1 MANPDSQSESSTEPL
16 FRAIDGRLI
25 LRRNSEINYILE
37 MALDE
42 IKSMVKARRAEFFFF
57 NEAGEL
63 TAFRPPE
70 AGAESQQAGMRRL
83 SEYCIRERTSYNYRK
98 PRLNPDASPEILRS
112 AARVGGPVAGLELE
126 EPALCVY
133 LGLQEGE
140 LGAVCLSDPIFF
152 DHFFE
157 ADLNLVKNFAATFSI
172 LLRNGWADSQSSEI
186 YLNFRSSLLLLLD
199 NAHLNQKIKYS
210 DYRLNTVLEVSNLI
224 NSSRELNEMIQAVLY
239 SSRRV
244 LRAQSA
250 SLFLVDEETGELYFD
265 IVTGKEGDALK
276 GFRIPPGQGIVG
288 LCAREKRSIVVNDA
302 PNDPRIYRVVDE
314 YSQNITRN
322 LMAAPLMV
330 NDRCIGVLEVINTID
345 RSYFN
350 ESDMELFESLS
361 DSVAIAVQ
369 RRMLLDDV
377 EKKNQ
382 ELERKLR
389 ESSTL
394 HAVTR
399 VLVEVGSA
407 DELFLRVLETIHSN
421 MHIKRLSVLL
431 YRDDLDELEVKATVG
446 FDPRSPAALNG
457 GETTAVAANAEGL
470 GGDDGDAAP
479 IAANVNVNANPDTRG
494 DAESDGRSLGRYV
507 FDSNQS
513 LFVKDF
519 AEEPPIMQRF
529 TRPDRYRTPGCIL
542 IPLAGSRSKR
552 PYGVL
557 CASDPGTGEFLE
569 EDFPLLSTIA
579 SQVTRGYE
587 NWILNQESMAKK
599 AIEKEVEITS
609 RIQQNILP
617 SDIPDHM
624 HMELGASSVMAQ
636 TTGGDFYDYHVHSP
650 NGQVTLLVADVSG
663 KSLPAAL
670 FMAISSSIL
679 RTIIRSESDPV
690 QILTKANDLIYEES
704 QSGMFVT
711 VFLARYD
718 PHTGIL
724 SYASAGHNEMLLM
737 HSDGEYEML
746 SGKGHPLG
754 VLPSHRQRYHGG
766 QRKIRGD
773 DLLVLYTDGVSEAM
787 NAMNDEYGL
796 EKFIRLLRANRDRKP
811 AEMIDIVYRSVLDF
825 SGTALQSDDF
835 TMLVSRFQ
843 GALEGV
849 REYHLKLPA
858 HKDSIPALRD
868 RLMQICIRHGL
879 FGDELDDILLVS
891 DEAATNILVHAYAD
905 TTLPNPDFE
914 CDLQIESHN
923 YVRINFRDQGRAF
936 RMDDVKEP
944 DVRQNLAGKRK
955 GGFGVYLIKSLMNR
969 VEYRRENGVNY
980 LFAEKDLQKS

>member
-1 MANPDSQSESSTEPL
+1 MANLDSQSESSTEPL

-57 NEAGEL
+57 DEAGQL
-63 TAFRPPE
+63 AAFRPPE
-70 AGAESQQAGMRRL
+70 AGAELQQAGMRRL
-83 SEYCIRERTSYNYRK
+83 SEYCIHERTSYNYRK
-98 PRLNPDASPEILRS
+98 PKLTADATPEARRS
-112 AARVGGPVAGLELE
+112 VAQIGGPVAGLDLE

-140 LGAVCLSDPIFF
+140 LGAVCLSEPIFF

-172 LLRNGWADSQSSEI
+172 LLRNGWADNQSSEI

-265 IVTGKEGDALK
+265 IVTGKEGDTLK

-314 YSQNITRN
+314 YSQNVTRN

-407 DELFLRVLETIHSN
+407 DDLFLRVLETIHSN

-431 YRDDLDELEVKATVG
+431 YRDDLDDLEVKAAVG
-446 FDPRSPAALNG
+446 FDPNSPIEKIAGDGVSDPEHEAA
-457 GETTAVAANAEGL
+457 A
-470 GGDDGDAAP
+470 
-479 IAANVNVNANPDTRG
+479 
-494 DAESDGRSLGRYV
+494 RSLGRYV
-507 FDSNQS
+507 FDANQS
-513 LFVKDF
+513 LFIKDF
-519 AEEPPIMQRF
+519 AEEPPLMQRF
-529 TRPDRYRTPGCIL
+529 TQPDRYRTPGCII
-542 IPLAGSRSKR
+542 IPLAGARSQR

-599 AIEKEVEITS
+599 AMEKEVEITS

-617 SDIPDHM
+617 SNIPDHM
-624 HMELGASSVMAQ
+624 HVELGASSVMAQ
-636 TTGGDFYDYHVHSP
+636 TTGGDFYDYHIHSP

-787 NAMNDEYGL
+787 NSFNDEYGL

-811 AEMIDIVYRSVLDF
+811 TEMIDIVYRSVLDF

-905 TTLPNPDFE
+905 TTLSNPDFE

-923 YVRINFRDQGRAF
+923 YVRINFRDQGRPF
-936 RMDDVKEP
+936 RMDQVKEP

-980 LFAEKDLQKS
+980 LFAEKDLHQS

>member
-1 MANPDSQSESSTEPL
+1 MANPDSQKESSTEPL
-16 FRAIDGRLI
+16 FRAVDGRLI

-57 NEAGEL
+57 DEAGEL
-63 TAFRPPE
+63 AAFRPAE
-70 AGAESQQAGMRRL
+70 EGAESQQAGMRRL

-98 PRLNPDASPEILRS
+98 PKLNPQATAEIRRTAGRAAGPE
-112 AARVGGPVAGLELE
+112 GLDLDD
-126 EPALCVY
+126 PALCVY

-140 LGAVCLSDPIFF
+140 LGAVCLSEPIFF

-172 LLRNGWADSQSSEI
+172 LLRNGWADNTSSEI

-265 IVTGKEGDALK
+265 IVTGKEGETLK

-407 DELFLRVLETIHSN
+407 DDLFLRVLETIHSN

-431 YRDDLDELEVKATVG
+431 YREDTDELEVKAAVG
-446 FDPRSPAALNG
+446 FDPHAP
-457 GETTAVAANAEGL
+457 GENA
-470 GGDDGDAAP
+470 GD
-479 IAANVNVNANPDTRG
+479 
-494 DAESDGRSLGRYV
+494 RSLGRYV

-513 LFVKDF
+513 LFIKDF
-519 AEEPPIMQRF
+519 AEEPPLMQSF
-529 TRPDRYRTPGCIL
+529 TRPERYRTPGCIL

-624 HMELGASSVMAQ
+624 HVELGASSVMAR

-737 HSDGEYEML
+737 HTDGEYEML

-773 DLLVLYTDGVSEAM
+773 DMLVLYTDGVSEAM
-787 NAMNDEYGL
+787 NSMNDEYGL
-796 EKFIRLLRANRDRKP
+796 EKFIRLLRANRERQP
-811 AEMIDIVYRSVLDF
+811 AELIDIVYQSVLDF

-923 YVRINFRDQGRAF
+923 YVRINFRDQGRPF
-936 RMDDVKEP
+936 RMDEVKKP

-980 LFAEKDLQKS
+980 LFAEKDLQQS